1 MIEQTELKIEAVTMS
16 LPDKVGI
23 LGGTFNPPHVGHVL
37 IAEQVR
43 DQLGLDMIL
52 FMPTSTPPHQ
62 EEKEAIDGQTR
73 LLMTQ
78 QAIARNPYFQIEA
91 YEVSQKGKNYT
102 FDTMTALKSMYPETE
117 FYFIIGADMVED
129 LPNWHRVDE
138 LVHLVQLVA
147 VRRPGFSLESDYP
160 LIKVDIPEMDISS
173 SMIRQMIAEGRSI
186 RYLVEDSVR
195 DFIREEGLYQD
206 EE

>member
-1 MIEQTELKIEAVTMS
+1 MS